1 MVPVRRNQNWL
12 PSIFND
18 FLGNDW
24 LVERHNTTAPAV
36 NIIEDE
42 NEYKVEVAAP
52 GMTKEDFKVH
62 INEDNELIVTMEKKA
77 EQKEEDKKKG
87 TYLRREFSYTK
98 FQQSLLLPDNV
109 VREKI
114 AAKVENGVMTIE
126 IPKKKETDRGQ
137 IACGHSMM
145 GGRIRKRVLLFL
157 CRPRWTTVRWRSA
170 GMRNERNGRPKG
182 CPPFVSV
189 RGGEWGRGVPK
200 GPGCRARRCESP
212 SGHRIL
218 RPACSARSRPHAAP
232 RNGL

>member
-24 LVERHNTTAPAV
+24 LAERHNTTAPAV

-126 IPKKKETDRGQ
+126 IPKKKETEAAVAARPDRGQ
-137 IACGHSMM
+137 IACGHSIMGRENPLNGFSFFCDGRSGRRAAGGQRVCGTGGT
-145 GGRIRKRVLLFL
+145 GGREVAVVCQRS
-157 CRPRWTTVRWRSA
+157 RWRM
-170 GMRNERNGRPKG
+170 G
-182 CPPFVSV
+182 
-189 RGGEWGRGVPK
+189 
-200 GPGCRARRCESP
+200 
-212 SGHRIL
+212 
-218 RPACSARSRPHAAP
+218 
-232 RNGL
+232 